1 MGRGHFSGLMRPQPG
16 EVLSSWINRGL
27 KLDPCFGE
35 ADRYLRSLSTDI
47 DVDLGNDRGQ
57 VLAAILGVE
66 SREIKTLCY
75 ECFEWVMPV
84 SSRRYFCE
92 YCCMEDIVRIGSIYL
107 RKQWGYSW
115 VFGCERHHCIL
126 ILAAFPRKPVRL
138 SAMDY
143 LLADHHHLKQLIFDL
158 DTMKGRNPS
167 LAVNRIRIDPPLE
180 IGLITQRHFSNVLL
194 RCNVP
199 RFIKTQIADV
209 LNSLLKLI
217 LRKRVRPFEEGAI
230 AIRICRRGK
239 NDWIMSSDDHSEVL
253 SKSLDVN
260 VAQVEVSTKMAG
272 MVALGYC
279 LKLPNALK
287 LWKFYSIYYKSR
299 MANLQDYSPEQLY
312 SEILYCVFCDFKPF
326 LDDVLLG
333 KSKKVRD
340 EFNFLCEIYPY
351 ANPWMESI
359 FTLRMPSPPA
369 SDTPCKLSKSRR
381 KV

>member
-1 MGRGHFSGLMRPQPG
+1 MGRGRFSGLMRPQHG

-27 KLDPCFGE
+27 KLDPRFEE
-35 ADRYLRSLSTDI
+35 ADRYLRSLCTDI
-47 DVDLGNDRGQ
+47 DVDLGNDRSQ

-66 SREIKTLCY
+66 PSEIKTLCY
-75 ECFEWVMPV
+75 EVFEWMMPV

-92 YCCMEDIVRIGSIYL
+92 YCCIEDMERIGNIYL

-115 VFGCERHHCIL
+115 VFGCERHHCL
-126 ILAAFPRKPVRL
+126 LVLSPFPSKPARLAT
-138 SAMDY
+138 MDY
-143 LLADHHHLKQLIFDL
+143 LLADHHRLKQLLLDL

-180 IGLITQRHFSNVLL
+180 MGLITQRHFSNTLL

-199 RFIKTQIADV
+199 QLIKTEIADV

-217 LRKRVRPFEEGAI
+217 LRKRVRPIEEGAI
-230 AIRICRRGK
+230 AIRICQRGK
-239 NDWIMSSDDHSEVL
+239 NDWIMLGDDHNEVL
-253 SKSLDVN
+253 NESLDVD
-260 VAQVEVSTKMAG
+260 VAQLDARTRMAG

-279 LKLPNALK
+279 VKLPSTLK
-287 LWKFYSIYYKSR
+287 LWKFYSGYYKSR
-299 MANLQDYSPEQLY
+299 MANLQDYTPEQLY

-326 LDDVLLG
+326 FDGVLSG

-351 ANPWMESI
+351 ANPSMESI
-359 FTLRMPSPPA
+359 GTLSMPKPPTP
-369 SDTPCKLSKSRR
+369 DTPRSLRKTRR